1 MRGGKVSARGP
12 MCANYNGERRRE
24 YSRRKILSCFAIG
37 KQAHLPSLDKKTEA
51 LKVRLGIVPT
61 YLYLTST

>member
-1 MRGGKVSARGP
+1 